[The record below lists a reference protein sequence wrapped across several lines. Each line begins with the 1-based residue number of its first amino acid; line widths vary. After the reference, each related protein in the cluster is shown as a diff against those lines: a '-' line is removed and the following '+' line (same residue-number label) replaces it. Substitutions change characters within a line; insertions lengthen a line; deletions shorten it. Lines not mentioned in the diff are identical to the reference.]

1 MTAIDTATVVMAFY
15 PLKVEKI
22 LDRYQA
28 LGAPSGEFAVRKVF
42 DEEELALL
50 DEFLAH
56 GHEVRA
62 ERARAA
68 AAGEKPDF
76 VPLMRRCRKEGLQPC
91 RRRVQGVGLPQHRL
105 PRAEEDRALLDRE
118 GLVSELGIE
127 RLMRLVSRW

>member
-1 MTAIDTATVVMAFY
+1 MPCVVIGGGLTAIDTATEVMAFY
-15 PLKVEKI
+15 PLQVEKI

-28 LGAPSGEFAVRKVF
+28 LGASSGEFAVRRVF

-68 AAGEKPDF
+68 AAGEK
-76 VPLMRRCRKEGLQPC
+76 RRTSCRSCGDGAAC
-91 RRRVQGVGLPQHRL
+91 RSCTA
-105 PRAEEDRALLDRE
+105 RACSTPPPT
-118 GLVSELGIE
+118 G
-127 RLMRLVSRW
+127 